1 MIIAILRGSK
11 HLWKTLKRKK
21 LKNIFRKGKERVN
34 YVWWCQKGGEIK
46 IKQKL
51 KLDKK
56 QNPKLWEKEG
66 EIKQKQRLR
75 EIKTNIEEIKQI
87 LEKLDKNKDWKIK
100 QNFEKFWYQN
110 LVSDRTLTKS
120 HPSKAK
126 SWVQCK

>member
-1 MIIAILRGSK
+1 MKYNNFGYISISDTSIEILSSPCCCLLLIIAILRGSK

-56 QNPKLWEKEG
+56 QNPKLWEKG
-66 EIKQKQRLR
+66 G
-75 EIKTNIEEIKQI
+75 
-87 LEKLDKNKDWKIK
+87 KIK
-100 QNFEKFWYQN
+100 LK
-110 LVSDRTLTKS
+110 
-120 HPSKAK
+120 
-126 SWVQCK
+126 

>member
-1 MIIAILRGSK
+1 M
-11 HLWKTLKRKK
+11 
-21 LKNIFRKGKERVN
+21 
-34 YVWWCQKGGEIK
+34 
-46 IKQKL
+46 

-56 QNPKLWEKEG
+56 QNPKLWEKKRK
-66 EIKQKQRLR
+66 IKQKQRLG

-120 HPSKAK
+120 YPSKAK